1 MTIENRRI
9 KPSEEMRWTQ
19 FYSDG
24 YQEIL
29 DKEFPDE
36 SLWTFLESGILEDHE
51 QHDALIYFGN
61 HISRKDLVE
70 QVHLWARV
78 LKGMGLDAGDEILLF
93 GPTVPEF
100 IYIMLAA
107 NMTGLVSIMPNLMSS
122 DGALGDMTGYSKVAF
137 VFDSLEYRLRKT
149 LSDPRFKHV
158 VIISPTHSMGTIKRM
173 MLSPL
178 NRIRHAK
185 VYLTRKYITSPKAIR
200 LFGNYCG
207 VLSSPRGKDQISYIF
222 CSSGTTRQGKS
233 NQISM
238 SNDAMI
244 SMFRNALS
252 FNMKGAP
259 FKPGSTSYCPLP
271 PLVCTG
277 FFVLVLAPLLKGMT
291 VYLDPRLSP
300 EQFIRNVLK
309 IRPQVTLI
317 PGYYWQRLFMH
328 IEDMIKAGK
337 RPDLS
342 FFRFP
347 VMGGEGCTPEV
358 LSWINNLMKECGS
371 PVALTSG
378 YGLTETFS
386 VSTVDYQ
393 PGVFDKDYSKRVVSV
408 GYPFPGVSV
417 GIFDENGNELGY
429 GQRGEIWVKTP
440 ALTSGYVKN
449 DVRNHK
455 VLVDG
460 WLHTEDFGEMDERGM
475 LFVYGRMAQ
484 HKDAPDGQKVYLFDI
499 ANEIRQDPAVKE
511 SLACIPEDAPGQ
523 QIAVHVAIEPG
534 NTESAEQIIQRLDKQ
549 VSKILPAGIRIDGYK
564 IEHGLLRHN
573 MVGKTDYHYYRQM
586 TTGFVRPENG
596 RLINVTL
603 G

>member
-1 MTIENRRI
+1 MVKEKENMQ
-9 KPSEEMRWTQ
+9 PSEEMRWTR
-19 FYSDG
+19 FYSEG
-24 YQEIL
+24 YREIL
-29 DKEFPDE
+29 NKEFPKE
-36 SLWTFLESGILEDHE
+36 SMWKVLERGILEDHE

-61 HISRKDLVE
+61 HISRREFVG
-70 QVHLWARV
+70 QVYRWANV
-78 LKGMGLDAGDEILLF
+78 LKGMGLNENDEILLF
-93 GPTVPEF
+93 GPTLPEF

-107 NMTGLVSIMPNLMSS
+107 DMIGLVTILPNLMSS
-122 DGALGDMTGYSKVAF
+122 DEALKDMTGNSRAAF
-137 VFDSLEYRLRKT
+137 VFDGLEYRLRDT
-149 LSDPRFKHV
+149 LADARFEHV
-158 VIISPTHSMGTIKRM
+158 VIISATRSMGMIKKA
-173 MLSPL
+173 LASPL
-178 NRIRHAK
+178 NRLKNIG
-185 VYLTRKYITSPKAIR
+185 VYLTSKYITANKAIR
-200 LFGNYCG
+200 LFGNYNG
-207 VLSSPRGKDQISYIF
+207 EISSHYRTGKISYVF

-233 NQISM
+233 NLISM
-238 SNDAMI
+238 SDEAMI
-244 SMFRNALS
+244 NMYRNALA
-252 FNMKGAP
+252 FNLTGSP
-259 FKPGSTSYCPLP
+259 FKAGSTAYCPLP
-271 PLVCTG
+271 PFVCTG
-277 FFVLVLAPLLKGMT
+277 FFVLVLAPLFKGMT

-300 EQFIRNVLK
+300 EHFIRSVMT
-309 IRPQVTLI
+309 IRPQITLI
-317 PGYYWQRLFMH
+317 PGYYWQRLFLH
-328 IEDMIKAGK
+328 VEDLIKSGK

-393 PGVFDKDYSKRVVSV
+393 PGVFDKDYSKRAVSV
-408 GYPFPGVSV
+408 GYPFPGVKV
-417 GIFDENGNELGY
+417 GIFDENGKELGY
-429 GQRGEIWVKTP
+429 GQRGEIWVNTP
-440 ALTSGYVKN
+440 ALTSGYINN
-449 DVRNHK
+449 DIRNRK

-460 WLHTEDFGEMDERGM
+460 WLHTEDYGEMDENGM
-475 LFVYGRMAQ
+475 LFVYGRMTQ
-484 HKDAPDGQKVYLFDI
+484 SISAPDGQKVYLFDI

-564 IEHGLLRHN
+564 IEYGLLRHN

>member
-1 MTIENRRI
+1 MVKEKENMQ
-9 KPSEEMRWTQ
+9 PSEEMRWTR
-19 FYSDG
+19 FYSEG
-24 YQEIL
+24 YREIL
-29 DKEFPDE
+29 NKEFPKE
-36 SLWTFLESGILEDHE
+36 SMWKVLERGILEDHE

-61 HISRKDLVE
+61 HISRREFVG
-70 QVHLWARV
+70 QVYRWANV
-78 LKGMGLDAGDEILLF
+78 LKGMGLNENDEILLF
-93 GPTVPEF
+93 GPTLPEF

-107 NMTGLVSIMPNLMSS
+107 DMIGLVTILPNLMSS
-122 DGALGDMTGYSKVAF
+122 DEALKDMTGNSRAAF
-137 VFDSLEYRLRKT
+137 VFDGLEYRLRDT
-149 LSDPRFKHV
+149 LADARFEHV
-158 VIISPTHSMGTIKRM
+158 VIISATRSMGMIKKA
-173 MLSPL
+173 LASPL
-178 NRIRHAK
+178 NRLKNIG
-185 VYLTRKYITSPKAIR
+185 VYLTSKYITANKAIR
-200 LFGNYCG
+200 LFGNYNG
-207 VLSSPRGKDQISYIF
+207 EISSHDRTGKISYVF

-233 NQISM
+233 NLISM
-238 SNDAMI
+238 SDEAMI
-244 SMFRNALS
+244 NMYRNALA
-252 FNMKGAP
+252 FNLTGSP
-259 FKPGSTSYCPLP
+259 FKAGSTAYCPLP
-271 PLVCTG
+271 PFVCTG
-277 FFVLVLAPLLKGMT
+277 FFVLVLAPLFKGMT

-300 EQFIRNVLK
+300 EHFIRSVMT
-309 IRPQVTLI
+309 IRPQITLI
-317 PGYYWQRLFMH
+317 PGYYWQRLFLH
-328 IEDMIKAGK
+328 VEDLIKSGK

-393 PGVFDKDYSKRVVSV
+393 PGVFQKDYSKRAVSV
-408 GYPFPGVSV
+408 GYPFPGVKV
-417 GIFDENGNELGY
+417 GIFDENGKELGY
-429 GQRGEIWVKTP
+429 GQRGEIWVNTP
-440 ALTSGYVKN
+440 ALTSGYINN
-449 DVRNHK
+449 DIRNRK

-460 WLHTEDFGEMDERGM
+460 WLHTEDYGEMDENGM
-475 LFVYGRMAQ
+475 LFVYGRMTQ
-484 HKDAPDGQKVYLFDI
+484 SISAPDGQKVYLFDI